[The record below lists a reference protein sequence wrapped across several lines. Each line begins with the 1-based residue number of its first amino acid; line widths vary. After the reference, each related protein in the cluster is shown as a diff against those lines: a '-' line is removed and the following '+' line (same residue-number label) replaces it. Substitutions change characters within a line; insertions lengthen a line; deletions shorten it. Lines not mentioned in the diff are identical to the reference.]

1 MSVIDWLYENDPETR
16 GYLFGGEYEN
26 YDGLAD
32 PTRFKWDIDKP
43 LVLNSEDGFDFT
55 HISTCNGDHSDVSG
69 RCETDPIE

>member
-32 PTRFKWDIDKP
+32 PTRFRWDLRANDH
-43 LVLNSEDGFDFT
+43 SED
-55 HISTCNGDHSDVSG
+55 CNGDHSDVSG